1 MQYHHK
7 QIGCVIIIPLVVFF
21 VIVFIQFMVK
31 GDFPFM
37 LILILIFFITAFA
50 LFYAL
55 TVEIQNNVIR
65 CRFGIGL
72 IRKSISLSEIQAVR
86 AVQNPWYAGWGI
98 RWIPGQYWLWNVSG
112 FKAVELTMKDGKKFR
127 IGTDEPEALVRAIE
141 SNKKMRT

>member
-7 QIGCVIIIPLVVFF
+7 QIGFVIIIPLVVFF
-21 VIVFIQFMVK
+21 IIVFTQFMLK
-31 GDFPFM
+31 GVYTFVFT
-37 LILILIFFITAFA
+37 LILIFFIAALA

-55 TVEIQNNVIR
+55 TVEIQNNIIT
-65 CRFGIGL
+65 CCFGIGL
-72 IRKSISLSEIQAVR
+72 IRKNISLSEIQSVR

-112 FKAVELTMKDGKKFR
+112 FRAVELTIKDGKRFR

-141 SNKKMRT
+141 SNKKMQT

>member
-7 QIGCVIIIPLVVFF
+7 QIGYVIIIPLIVLFI
-21 VIVFIQFMVK
+21 IVFTQFLAK
-31 GDFPFM
+31 GFFPFM
-37 LILILIFFITAFA
+37 LILILIFFIAA
-50 LFYAL
+50 LVLFYAL
-55 TVEIQNNVIR
+55 TVEIKNSIIS

-72 IRKSISLSEIQAVR
+72 IRKSISLSEIQTVR

-112 FKAVELTMKDGKKFR
+112 FEAVELTMKDGKRFR

>member
-7 QIGCVIIIPLVVFF
+7 QIGFVIIIPLIIFF
-21 VIVFIQFMVK
+21 IIVFTPFMLK
-31 GDFPFM
+31 GVFPFM
-37 LILILIFFITAFA
+37 SILILIFFIAA
-50 LFYAL
+50 LVLFYAL
-55 TVEIQNNVIR
+55 TVGIQNNIIT

-72 IRKSISLSEIQAVR
+72 IRKSISITEIQSVR

-112 FKAVELTMKDGKKFR
+112 FKAVELTLKDGKRFR